1 MQAALVGFIV
11 LLALGC
17 IVLLIGCLVSGLDC
31 MEIAYQCARSAMWA
45 RPVRN
50 GIHFC
55 FSGARM
61 GSPLCSHKV
70 RSGSSSRVPG
80 NQTARSCTPRALL
93 GQIHSTN
100 HPWSS
105 EVYPHK
111 FIWFDV
117 NCVLQE
123 CFLYGGW
130 YCCTNYQLEC
140 LDQTMKFATQ
150 VSQVV
155 VSLACDVINCVN
167 LVDSW
172 ILSWVLILP
181 VYLLLKVW
189 AESRMQSLDIQ
200 FRIR

>member
-1 MQAALVGFIV
+1 MQAALVGLIV

-31 MEIAYQCARSAMWA
+31 MEIAYQCVCSAVWA

-55 FSGARM
+55 FSGARL
-61 GSPLCSHKV
+61 GSPLCSHRA
-70 RSGSSSRVPG
+70 RSGSSSRAPG
-80 NQTARSCTPRALL
+80 NQTARS
-93 GQIHSTN
+93 
-100 HPWSS
+100 WSS

-167 LVDSW
+167 LIDSW